1 MRSRLL
7 YVVPIVFTAGSSLA
21 QEAGYGYPPGYVP
34 GPSVQVG
41 NQTFADGPNA
51 LYPVKAYIIQRTPM
65 YVPPNQTI
73 INNNVTY
80 NYGRPAAKRPHR
92 KPVYKPPC
100 NCQQ

>member
-7 YVVPIVFTAGSSLA
+7 YIVPLLFTTGSFA

-73 INNNVTY
+73 INNNV
-80 NYGRPAAKRPHR
+80 
-92 KPVYKPPC
+92 
-100 NCQQ
+100 